1 MKTYSVDHHEK
12 GLIEYSDKKRYMWLS
27 SLALPLLPLTGIWL
41 FFKFNVEW
49 VLVIPLLFNYIVFPI
64 LDFLVGSDQNNPPEE
79 IVEQLEEDN
88 YYRNLTI
95 ATLPLHFGVLFTI
108 VWFVGTQN
116 LSILA
121 MIVMAI
127 TAGVYSGL
135 GINTA
140 HELGHKKTELERFL
154 AKIVL
159 AVPAYG
165 HFCIE
170 HNRGHHK
177 DVATPEDPASSRMGE
192 PIYGFLFREIPG
204 AFNRGWA
211 VEKERL
217 GRLNKGAWNIDNNI
231 LQSFALS
238 AVMQGAIIYLFG
250 WMMVPFLLIHNVWAW
265 FQLTSANYIEHYGL
279 LRQKEASGRYETCKP
294 YHSWNANHIMTNI
307 ILFHLQR
314 HSDHHSNPTRRYQ
327 SLRDFENLPELPN
340 GYYGMYVLAYF
351 PWLWY
356 KVMDKKLLALPH
368 INGDLSKV
376 NIKPSKVAAIYAK
389 YNQAGI
395 TT

>member
-1 MKTYSVDHHEK
+1 M
-12 GLIEYSDKKRYMWLS
+12 
-27 SLALPLLPLTGIWL
+27 
-41 FFKFNVEW
+41 
-49 VLVIPLLFNYIVFPI
+49 
-64 LDFLVGSDQNNPPEE
+64 
-79 IVEQLEEDN
+79 
-88 YYRNLTI
+88 
-95 ATLPLHFGVLFTI
+95 
-108 VWFVGTQN
+108 
-116 LSILA
+116 
-121 MIVMAI
+121 
-127 TAGVYSGL
+127 
-135 GINTA
+135 
-140 HELGHKKTELERFL
+140 
-154 AKIVL
+154 
-159 AVPAYG
+159 
-165 HFCIE
+165 
-170 HNRGHHK
+170 
-177 DVATPEDPASSRMGE
+177 
-192 PIYGFLFREIPG
+192 
-204 AFNRGWA
+204 
-211 VEKERL
+211 
-217 GRLNKGAWNIDNNI
+217 
-231 LQSFALS
+231 QSFALS

-279 LRQKEASGRYETCKP
+279 LRQKDASGRYETCKP